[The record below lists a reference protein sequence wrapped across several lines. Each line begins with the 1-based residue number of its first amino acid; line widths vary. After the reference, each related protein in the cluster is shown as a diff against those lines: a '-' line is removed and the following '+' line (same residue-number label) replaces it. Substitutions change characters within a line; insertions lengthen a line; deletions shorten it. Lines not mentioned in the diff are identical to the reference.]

1 MPIRAVFD
9 TNVFVA
15 ALLKA
20 SGSTARLLSLW
31 QRGRLTL
38 IFSEETIAEVLD
50 VLAEL
55 GIARSHHQ
63 RIESLIRRPK
73 KRRST
78 IVTPRQRLAI
88 VPHEP
93 DNRFLEAAVEGRAH
107 YLVTNNKQHFQDA
120 GITEFHGVHI
130 VSIGEFLELMELM

>member
-1 MPIRAVFD
+1 MPIRVVFD

-15 ALLKA
+15 ALLKT
-20 SGSTARLLSLW
+20 SGLTARLLSLW
-31 QRGRLTL
+31 QKGRLAL

-50 VLAEL
+50 VIAEL
-55 GIARSHHQ
+55 GIAKSHHQ

-73 KRRST
+73 KRRSI
-78 IVTPRQRLAI
+78 IVMPRQRLAI

-93 DNRFLEAAVEGRAH
+93 DNRFLEAAVEGRAN

-120 GITEFHGVHI
+120 GITEFHGVH
-130 VSIGEFLELMELM
+130 VLSISEFLELMELV

>member
-15 ALLKA
+15 ALLKT
-20 SGSTARLLSLW
+20 SGPTARLLSLW
-31 QRGRLTL
+31 QKGRLTL

-50 VLAEL
+50 VLTEL
-55 GIARSHHQ
+55 GIARSHRQ
-63 RIESLIRRPK
+63 RVESLIRRPK

-107 YLVTNNKQHFQDA
+107 CLVTNNKQHFQDA

-130 VSIGEFLELMELM
+130 VSISEFLELMELM

>member
-15 ALLKA
+15 ALLKT
-20 SGSTARLLSLW
+20 SGLTARLLSLW
-31 QRGRLTL
+31 QKARLTL

-55 GIARSHHQ
+55 GIAKSYRQ
-63 RIESLIRRPK
+63 RVESLIRRPK
-73 KRRST
+73 KRRSI
-78 IVTPRQRLAI
+78 IVAPRQRLTV

-93 DNRFLEAAVEGRAH
+93 DNRFLEAAVEGRAA

-120 GITEFHGVHI
+120 GLTEFHGVHI
-130 VSIGEFLELMELM
+130 VSIGEFLEIMGLL

>member
-20 SGSTARLLSLW
+20 SSLTARLLSLW
-31 QRGRLTL
+31 QKGHLTL
-38 IFSEETIAEVLD
+38 IFSEETIAEVLA

-55 GIARSHHQ
+55 GIAKSHRQ
-63 RIESLIRRPK
+63 RVESLIRRPK
-73 KRRST
+73 KRRSI
-78 IVTPRQRLAI
+78 IVTPQQRLAI

-93 DNRFLEAAVEGRAH
+93 DNRFLEAAIEGRAS

-130 VSIGEFLELMELM
+130 VSVSEFLELVELV

>member
-15 ALLKA
+15 ALLKT
-20 SGSTARLLSLW
+20 SGLTARLLSLW
-31 QRGRLTL
+31 QKARLTL
-38 IFSEETIAEVLD
+38 IFSEETIAEVLN

-55 GIARSHHQ
+55 GIARSRRQ
-63 RIESLIRRPK
+63 RVESLIRRPK
-73 KRRST
+73 KRRSI
-78 IVTPRQRLAI
+78 IVTSRQRLAV

-93 DNRFLEAAVEGRAH
+93 DNRFLEAAVEGRAA

-120 GITEFHGVHI
+120 GLTEFHGVHI
-130 VSIGEFLELMELM
+130 VSIGEFLEIMGLL